1 MNAYPQNQPAEI
13 QLERAMTSTLIE
25 SPESLIKIAPLLDRL
40 MFLDVRNFKAI
51 DHARSLLDEELFTRS
66 NLEVRLERDGI
77 QNVAKYFADLDAA
90 TTASSDFPKHYKE
103 WLDPARLRYSLRC
116 EAELLEKPMSVD
128 ELFARKNDILE
139 TARNLGKAEVGVQMS
154 EASELGKSWL
164 SNMREA
170 QKSGGLVTTGIPI
183 IDEALIGL
191 MPGTLSTL
199 AARPGGGKTTMALD
213 WAIRN
218 QKNGLM
224 LINTLEMAP
233 HRLAIK
239 ASAMANGDNSMAYE
253 RSFLADEPE
262 FDAVKVLLDRANT
275 LRLHFL
281 CTSDIYAL
289 ESAILA
295 LKPALVIYDFLQLT
309 MTPREFAGKRHE
321 FIGELARKLQRLAL
335 RRNVPIL
342 ALAQLNRDADGGA
355 ATTANLKDSSVIEEA
370 SDNLLFLEKPN
381 QNAEGCDAFRRVLTV
396 KKARSGIEGD
406 SVELMLSPESGQFEP
421 WNTIKAAQLAE
432 TRRRQRD
439 DAQ

>member
-1 MNAYPQNQPAEI
+1 MNASPPNQPAEI
-13 QLERAMTSTLIE
+13 QLEKAMTSTLIE
-25 SPESLIKIAPLLDRL
+25 SADFLIKIAPLLDKL
-40 MFLDVRNFKAI
+40 MFLDARNFQAI
-51 DHARSLLDEELFTRS
+51 GHARCLLDEELFTRR

-77 QNVAKYFADLDAA
+77 QNVAKLFADLDAA
-90 TTASSDFPKHYKE
+90 KTASSDFPKYYKE

-116 EAELLEKPMSVD
+116 EAELLEKPMAVD

-139 TARNLGKAEVGVQMS
+139 TARNLGKTDVGVQMS

-170 QKSGGLVTTGIPI
+170 QKSGGLITTRIPA

-191 MPGTLSTL
+191 MPGTLTTL
-199 AARPGGGKTTMALD
+199 AARPGGGKTTMAMD
-213 WAIRN
+213 WALKN
-218 QKNGLM
+218 QKSGLI
-224 LINTLEMAP
+224 LVNTLEMAP

-239 ASAMANGDNSMAYE
+239 ASAMANGDNSMQYE
-253 RSFLADEPE
+253 RSFLSDEPE
-262 FDAVKVLLDRANT
+262 FEAVKLMLDRANT

-309 MTPREFAGKRHE
+309 ITPREFAGKRHE
-321 FIGELARKLQRLAL
+321 YIGELARKLQRLAL

-381 QNAEGCDAFRRVLTV
+381 QNAEGCDAFRRILSV
-396 KKARSGIEGD
+396 KKARSGIEGN

-432 TRRRQRD
+432 AHRRQHD

>member
-77 QNVAKYFADLDAA
+77 QNVAKYFSDLDAA

-139 TARNLGKAEVGVQMS
+139 TARNLGKTEVGVQMS

-321 FIGELARKLQRLAL
+321 FIAELARKLQRLAL

-342 ALAQLNRDADGGA
+342 ALAQLNRDAEGGA
-355 ATTANLKDSSVIEEA
+355 ATKANLKDSSGIEEA

-381 QNAEGCDAFRRVLTV
+381 QNAEGCDAFRRILKVD
-396 KKARSGIEGD
+396 KARSGIEGD

-432 TRRRQRD
+432 AHRRQRD